1 MKKLQNQG
9 STTNAMLR
17 FKIVKVQHTICIHTQ
32 QFRHHSFSVMSFGK
46 AARFSP
52 TQCQGPGP
60 AAYPTKTLVG
70 SGPSYSFGARLTAP
84 MPSQKIVRGVSQGL
98 RKTQKLPCV
107 QRRQLSFGDEL
118 GRGGMAIVSKV
129 RCNGLFR
136 AAKLWRPRRRQ
147 QLLPGQETK
156 DRDALLAEAQKL
168 HILQHPN
175 IVKIFA
181 VVQKGEVVDG
191 MLLEV
196 LGPTLNELGQVP
208 KFSAHLK
215 TALQDTCRAL
225 MHLHLHLMCHND
237 VKPQNVA
244 VASKQIRVFKLID
257 MDASMTV

>member
-1 MKKLQNQG
+1 
-9 STTNAMLR
+9 
-17 FKIVKVQHTICIHTQ
+17 
-32 QFRHHSFSVMSFGK
+32 
-46 AARFSP
+46 
-52 TQCQGPGP
+52 
-60 AAYPTKTLVG
+60 
-70 SGPSYSFGARLTAP
+70 
-84 MPSQKIVRGVSQGL
+84 MPSQKIVRSVSQGL

-136 AAKLWRPRRRQ
+136 AAKLWRPRQRQ

-168 HILQHPN
+168 HMLQHPN

-191 MLLEV
+191 MLL
-196 LGPTLNELGQVP
+196 VP

-225 MHLHLHLMCHND
+225 MHLHLHLICHND

-244 VASKQIRVFKLID
+244 VASKQSRVFKLID
-257 MDASMTV
+257 MDASNCKMRFYNFPFPYLARVDHF